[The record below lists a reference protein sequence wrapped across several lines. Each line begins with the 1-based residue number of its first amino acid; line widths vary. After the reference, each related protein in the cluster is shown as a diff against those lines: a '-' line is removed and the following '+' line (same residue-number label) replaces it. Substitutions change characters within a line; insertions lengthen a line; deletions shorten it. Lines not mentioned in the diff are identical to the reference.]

1 MHVLITSPR
10 GNNQEYD
17 VAAVSG
23 TNAQGEFSILPNHTH
38 FLTIITGEVHLFPQA
53 VFNDKSEPI
62 KIEVGTGILRCTN
75 DQIEIYRNLV
85 TVDHAP
91 QKSAPK
97 SAVRGSLATPPG

>member
-23 TNAQGEFSILPNHTH
+23 MNAQGEFSILPNHTH
-38 FLTIITGEVHLFPQA
+38 FLTIITGEVQLFPQA
-53 VFNDKSEPI
+53 VFNDKTEPI

-75 DQIEIYRNLV
+75 DQVEIYRNLV
-85 TVDHAP
+85 TIDHAS
-91 QKSAPK
+91 QKAATKP
-97 SAVRGSLATPPG
+97 AVRDSLATPQG